1 MSLVVIEKYL
11 SWQRSI
17 CGVEAASEAV
27 AVEERLAETSAGQTR
42 REQRRGA
49 ENERPR
55 RAPQVVEV
63 KAEPVAEPT
72 VEPAVEVKAEPVAE
86 PVVEPAAEVKAEPVA
101 EPVVEPVAEV
111 EAEPVVE
118 PAVEMKAEPVV
129 EPAVESEPESELLT
143 QGVEREE
150 PKTLNN

>member
-63 KAEPVAEPT
+63 KAEPA
-72 VEPAVEVKAEPVAE
+72 AEVKAEPVA
-86 PVVEPAAEVKAEPVA
+86 EPAAEVKAEPVA
-101 EPVVEPVAEV
+101 EPAAEVKAEPVVEPVAEV
-111 EAEPVVE
+111 
-118 PAVEMKAEPVV
+118 KAEPVAEV
-129 EPAVESEPESELLT
+129 
-143 QGVEREE
+143 
-150 PKTLNN
+150 